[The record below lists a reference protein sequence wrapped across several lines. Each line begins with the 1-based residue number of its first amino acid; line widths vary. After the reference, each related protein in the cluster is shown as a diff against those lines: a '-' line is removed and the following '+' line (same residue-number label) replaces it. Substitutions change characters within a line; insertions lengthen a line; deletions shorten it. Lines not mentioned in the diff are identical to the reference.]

1 MKIDGKK
8 ATINAGQNKVFQ
20 FLSNFNNY
28 EKLMPDQ
35 IVNWQS
41 DEDTCSFTIKGM
53 ADIKLKFARK
63 ESPGLLEL
71 VPEGKT
77 PVNFTLLVRIEPDAL
92 NEQKSEVRVHVDA
105 DLNPM
110 LAMFAKKP
118 FENLAN
124 TISGELQKVFENK
137 QTP

>member
-8 ATINAGQNKVFQ
+8 AVISAGQNKVFQ
-20 FLSNFNNY
+20 FLSDFNNY
-28 EKLMPDQ
+28 EKLMPEQ

-41 DEDTCSFTIKGM
+41 EKETCSFTIKGM

-63 ESPGLLEL
+63 EASRLLEL

-77 PVNFTLLVRIEPDAL
+77 PVKFSLLVNLEPDTL
-92 NEQKSEVRVHVDA
+92 NEQKTVVNVHVDA

-110 LAMFAKKP
+110 LAMIAKRP

-124 TISGELQKVFENK
+124 TISEELKKAFDK
-137 QTP
+137 

>member
-8 ATINAGQNKVFQ
+8 AVISAGQNKVFQ
-20 FLSNFNNY
+20 FLSDFNNY
-28 EKLMPDQ
+28 EKLMPEQ

-41 DEDTCSFTIKGM
+41 EKETCSFTIKGM

-63 ESPGLLEL
+63 EASRLLEL

-77 PVNFTLLVRIEPDAL
+77 PVKFSLLVNLEPDTL
-92 NEQKSEVRVHVDA
+92 NEQKTVVNVHVDA

-110 LAMFAKKP
+110 LAMIAKRP

-124 TISGELQKVFENK
+124 TISEELHKVFEK
-137 QTP
+137 G

>member
-8 ATINAGQNKVFQ
+8 AVISANQNKVFQ
-20 FLSNFNNY
+20 FLSDFNNY
-28 EKLMPDQ
+28 EKLMPEQ

-41 DEDTCSFTIKGM
+41 DKETCSFTIKGM
-53 ADIKLKFARK
+53 ADLQLKFARK
-63 ESPGLLEL
+63 EASKLLEL

-77 PVNFTLLVRIEPDAL
+77 PVKFSLLVHLEPDAL
-92 NEQKSEVRVHVDA
+92 NEQKTVVNVHVDA

-110 LAMFAKKP
+110 LAMIAKRP

-124 TISGELQKVFENK
+124 TISEELKKVFEN
-137 QTP
+137 Q

>member
-8 ATINAGQNKVFQ
+8 AVISASQNKVFQ
-20 FLSNFNNY
+20 FLSDFNNY
-28 EKLMPDQ
+28 EKLMPEQ

-41 DEDTCSFTIKGM
+41 DTETCSFTIKGM

-63 ESPGLLEL
+63 EASKLLEL

-77 PVNFTLLVRIEPDAL
+77 PVKFSLLVNLEPDTL
-92 NEQKSEVRVHVDA
+92 NEQKTVVNVHVDA

-110 LAMFAKKP
+110 LAMIAKRP

-124 TISGELQKVFENK
+124 TISEELKKAFDK
-137 QTP
+137 

>member
-8 ATINAGQNKVFQ
+8 VVISANQNKVFQ
-20 FLSNFNNY
+20 FLSDFNNY
-28 EKLMPDQ
+28 EKLMPEQ

-41 DEDTCSFTIKGM
+41 DIESCSFTIKGM
-53 ADIKLKFARK
+53 ADLKLKFARK
-63 ESPGLLEL
+63 EAPKLLEL

-77 PVNFTLLVRIEPDAL
+77 PVKFSLLVNLEPDTL
-92 NEQKSEVRVHVDA
+92 NEQKTVVNVHVDA

-110 LAMFAKKP
+110 LAMIARGP

-124 TISGELQKVFENK
+124 TISEELHKFFEK
-137 QTP
+137 K

>member
-1 MKIDGKK
+1 MKIEGKK
-8 ATINAGQNKVFQ
+8 ANVNAGQHKVFE

-28 EKLMPDQ
+28 EKLMPEQ

-41 DEDTCSFTIKGM
+41 DKDTCSFTIKGM
-53 ADIKLKFARK
+53 ADIRLKFARK
-63 ESPGLLEL
+63 ESPKLLEL

-77 PVNFTLLVRIEPDAL
+77 PVNFTLLVTIEPDAL
-92 NEQKSEVRVHVDA
+92 NEQKSVVSVHVDA
-105 DLNPM
+105 DLSPM

-124 TISGELQKVFENK
+124 TISEELKKAFDK
-137 QTP
+137 

>member
-8 ATINAGQNKVFQ
+8 AHINATQHKVFE

-28 EKLMPDQ
+28 EKLMPEQ

-53 ADIKLKFARK
+53 ADIRLKFARK
-63 ESPGLLEL
+63 ESPKLLEL

-77 PVNFTLLVRIEPDAL
+77 PVNFTLLVAIDADPL

-124 TISGELQKVFENK
+124 TISGELQKVFG
-137 QTP
+137 

>member
-8 ATINAGQNKVFQ
+8 AVISAGQNKVFQ
-20 FLSNFNNY
+20 FLSDFNNY
-28 EKLMPDQ
+28 EKLMPEQ

-41 DEDTCSFTIKGM
+41 DKDTCSFTIKGM
-53 ADIKLKFARK
+53 ADLKLKFARK
-63 ESPGLLEL
+63 EASRLLEL

-77 PVNFTLLVRIEPDAL
+77 PVKFSLLINLEPDEL
-92 NEQKSEVRVHVDA
+92 NEQKTVVNVHVDA

-110 LAMFAKKP
+110 LAMIAKRP

-124 TISGELQKVFENK
+124 TISEELHKVFE
-137 QTP
+137 

>member
-1 MKIDGKK
+1 MKIDGKE
-8 ATINAGQNKVFQ
+8 AHVGASQNKVFE

-28 EKLMPDQ
+28 EALMPEQ

-41 DEDTCSFTIKGM
+41 SEETCSFTIKGI

-63 ESPGLLEL
+63 EHPSLLEL
-71 VPEGKT
+71 VPDGKS
-77 PVNFTLLVRIEPDAL
+77 PVNFSLLVKISPDTL
-92 NEQKSEVRVHVDA
+92 NEQHSTVQVHVDA

-110 LAMFAKKP
+110 LAMFARKP

-124 TISGELQKVFENK
+124 TISTELEKVFAN
-137 QTP
+137 Q

>member
-8 ATINAGQNKVFQ
+8 AVISAGQNKVFQ
-20 FLSNFNNY
+20 FLSDFNNY
-28 EKLMPDQ
+28 EKLMPEQ

-41 DEDTCSFTIKGM
+41 DKDTCSFTIKGM
-53 ADIKLKFARK
+53 ADLKLKFARK
-63 ESPGLLEL
+63 EASTLLEL

-77 PVNFTLLVRIEPDAL
+77 PVKFSLLINLEPDTL
-92 NEQKSEVRVHVDA
+92 NEQKTVVNVHVDA

-110 LAMFAKKP
+110 LAMIAKHP

-124 TISGELQKVFENK
+124 TISKELHKVFEK
-137 QTP
+137 K

>member
-8 ATINAGQNKVFQ
+8 AVISANPNKVFQ
-20 FLSNFNNY
+20 FLSDFNNY
-28 EKLMPDQ
+28 EKLMPEQ

-41 DEDTCSFTIKGM
+41 DTDTCSFTIKGM
-53 ADIKLKFARK
+53 ADLKLKFARK
-63 ESPGLLEL
+63 EASRLLEL

-77 PVNFTLLVRIEPDAL
+77 PVKFSLLVNLEPDTL
-92 NEQKSEVRVHVDA
+92 NEQKTVVNVHVDA

-110 LAMFAKKP
+110 LAMIAKRP

-124 TISGELQKVFENK
+124 TISEELKKVF
-137 QTP
+137 

>member
-8 ATINAGQNKVFQ
+8 AVISANQNKVFQ
-20 FLSNFNNY
+20 FLSDFNNY
-28 EKLMPDQ
+28 EKLMPEQ

-41 DEDTCSFTIKGM
+41 DKETCSFTIKGM
-53 ADIKLKFARK
+53 ADLKLKFARK
-63 ESPGLLEL
+63 EASRLLEL

-77 PVNFTLLVRIEPDAL
+77 PVKFSLLINLEPDEL
-92 NEQKSEVRVHVDA
+92 NEQKTVVNVHVDA

-110 LAMFAKKP
+110 LAMIAKRP

-124 TISGELQKVFENK
+124 TISEELHKVFE
-137 QTP
+137 

>member
-8 ATINAGQNKVFQ
+8 AVVAAPPHKVFQ

-28 EKLMPDQ
+28 EKLMPEQ

-41 DEDTCSFTIKGM
+41 DEETCSFTIKGM
-53 ADIKLKFARK
+53 ADIRLKFSRK
-63 ESPGLLEL
+63 EHPRFLEL
-71 VPEGKT
+71 VPDGKT
-77 PVNFTLLVRIEPDAL
+77 PVNFTLQVNIAPYPM
-92 NEQKSEVRVHVDA
+92 NEQQSEVSVHVDA

-110 LAMFAKKP
+110 LAMFARKP

-124 TISGELQKVFENK
+124 TISGELKKVFE
-137 QTP
+137 

>member
-8 ATINAGQNKVFQ
+8 AVVSASQNKVFQ
-20 FLSNFNNY
+20 FLSDFNNY
-28 EKLMPDQ
+28 EKLMPEQ

-41 DEDTCSFTIKGM
+41 EKETCSFTIKGM
-53 ADIKLKFARK
+53 ADLKLKFARK
-63 ESPGLLEL
+63 EASHLLEL

-77 PVNFTLLVRIEPDAL
+77 PVKFSLLVNLEPDTL
-92 NEQKSEVRVHVDA
+92 NEQKTMVNVHVDA

-110 LAMFAKKP
+110 LAMIAKRP

-124 TISGELQKVFENK
+124 TISEELHNVFEK
-137 QTP
+137 G

>member
-8 ATINAGQNKVFQ
+8 AVISASQNKVFQ
-20 FLSNFNNY
+20 FLSDFNNY
-28 EKLMPDQ
+28 ETLMPEQ

-41 DEDTCSFTIKGM
+41 DQETCSFTIKGM
-53 ADIKLKFARK
+53 ADLKLKFARK
-63 ESPGLLEL
+63 EASKLLEL

-77 PVNFTLLVRIEPDAL
+77 PVKFSLLVHLEQDTL
-92 NEQKSEVRVHVDA
+92 NEQKTVVNVHVDA

-110 LAMFAKKP
+110 LAMIAKRP

-124 TISGELQKVFENK
+124 TISEELKNVFEK
-137 QTP
+137 K

>member
-8 ATINAGQNKVFQ
+8 AVISAGQNKVFQ
-20 FLSNFNNY
+20 FLSDFNNY
-28 EKLMPDQ
+28 ETLMPEQ

-41 DEDTCSFTIKGM
+41 DTETCSFTIKGM
-53 ADIKLKFARK
+53 ADLKLKFARK
-63 ESPGLLEL
+63 EASKLLEL

-77 PVNFTLLVRIEPDAL
+77 PVKFSLLVNLEPDAL
-92 NEQKSEVRVHVDA
+92 NEQKTVVNVHVDA

-110 LAMFAKKP
+110 LTMIAKRP

-124 TISGELQKVFENK
+124 TISEELHKVFEK
-137 QTP
+137 E

>member
-8 ATINAGQNKVFQ
+8 AVISASQNNVFQ
-20 FLSNFNNY
+20 FLSDFNNY
-28 EKLMPDQ
+28 EKLMPEQ

-41 DEDTCSFTIKGM
+41 DTETCSFTIKGM

-63 ESPGLLEL
+63 EASKLLEL

-77 PVNFTLLVRIEPDAL
+77 PVKFSLLVNLEPDTL
-92 NEQKSEVRVHVDA
+92 NEQKTVVNVHVDA

-110 LAMFAKKP
+110 LAMIAKRP

-124 TISGELQKVFENK
+124 TISEELKKAFDK
-137 QTP
+137 